1 MYNNNKYNRNIVE
14 NFFKVLFTKSIIP
27 TKSIPHVF
35 QQPQKEHFPNSVLD
49 TTNIGTHNVFNPIKY
64 PVLN

>member
-1 MYNNNKYNRNIVE
+1 MYNNNKLYGNIVKKI
-14 NFFKVLFTKSIIP
+14 FKLLFTKSRIP

-35 QQPQKEHFPNSVLD
+35 QQPQKELFPNSVLD
-49 TTNIGTHNVFNPIKY
+49 TTNIGTHNVFNPVKY